1 MSYVFILPQPK
12 NIQKWKNVINFYQ
25 DGLAM
30 GLAPLTG
37 REAVADIH
45 RSSSVLWLSMAEKWK
60 C

>member
-12 NIQKWKNVINFYQ
+12 NIQKWKNVIHFYQ

-30 GLAPLTG
+30 GLAPLAG

-45 RSSSVLWLSMAEKWK
+45 RSSSVLWPSMAEKGK

>member
-12 NIQKWKNVINFYQ
+12 NIQKWKNVIHFYQ

-30 GLAPLTG
+30 SLAALAG

>member
-1 MSYVFILPQPK
+1 MYLFYHNQKTYK
-12 NIQKWKNVINFYQ
+12 NEKNVIHFYQ

-30 GLAPLTG
+30 GLVPLAG

-45 RSSSVLWLSMAEKWK
+45 RSSSALWPSMAEKWT